1 MKRVILLW
9 EVCCSSFRVA
19 LLLLFL
25 GITSIAHAQ
34 DSKMMANFTLN
45 IIKYIG
51 WNEEQLQGSFVI
63 GVVGKSEFSNTLR
76 ELAMNRKIGS
86 QDIEVRDFAK
96 ANKVAPCQ
104 VLFVGKDAF
113 FDLLSENIIRNCG
126 EKGFLLIT
134 EEPNALAK
142 GSVVNFYHEDGKL
155 KFEISDENA
164 KKLNIMYADKLANMA
179 EAIP

>member
-1 MKRVILLW
+1 MKRFLNVK
-9 EVCCSSFRVA
+9 EVSSCWSRVA
-19 LLLLFL
+19 LLIFFL
-25 GITSIAHAQ
+25 GIASLIQAQ
-34 DSKMMANFTLN
+34 DSKVMANFTLN

-51 WNEEQLQGSFVI
+51 WNENQLQGTFVI

-76 ELAMNRKIGS
+76 ELALNRKIGS

-113 FDLLSENIIRNCG
+113 FDLLAENIIRNCG

-179 EAIP
+179 EAKP